1 MTVAILLVVIA
12 LASVLFHALSPWWLT
27 PLASNWDQMDHTLI
41 ITLWI
46 SVIVFVAI
54 IVFIAYAVIRFRYR
68 PERRAAYEPENK
80 KLEWWLIGLTSV
92 GVVAMLVPGLY
103 VWAKFVDIPKDA
115 LTFETVGQQWQW
127 SFRFPGND
135 GKFGSVD
142 ATFISV
148 ENPFG
153 LHSGNPFGQDDVLV
167 QGSEVHLPRGRPVKV
182 LLRAKDVLHDFYV
195 PHFRVRMDAVPG
207 MVTGLWFTPT
217 RTGSFELACSE
228 YCGVGHHTMRGLV
241 VVEEE
246 AAFQTWL
253 KTQPTFAQSMNK
265 VAMSKEAAGTGDG
278 LAARGRELAQ
288 AQGLSRLPQRGRQP
302 QRRSHLERPLRQDRN
317 AGQRQYGRG
326 RRRLSE
332 EVHLRPERHDCER
345 LLPGHAAVQ
354 LQRRGAGCADRL
366 YERLVQMRRDPGE
379 HSVMMKL
386 RPTGHSS
393 ER

>member
-1 MTVAILLVVIA
+1 
-12 LASVLFHALSPWWLT
+12 LT
-27 PLASNWDQMDHTLI
+27 PLASNWDQMDATLV

-54 IVFIAYAVIRFRYR
+54 IVFIACAVIRFRYR

-127 SFRFPGND
+127 SFRFPGKD

-167 QGSEVHLPRGRPVKV
+167 QGNEVHLPLGRPVKV
-182 LLRAKDVLHDFYV
+182 LLRAKDVVHDFYV

-207 MVTGLWFTPT
+207 MVSALWFTPT
-217 RTGSFELACSE
+217 MTGRFELACSE

-246 AAFQTWL
+246 AAFQAWL
-253 KTQPTFAQSMNK
+253 TTQPTFAQSMNK
-265 VAMSKEAAGTGDG
+265 VAAGTGDG
-278 LAARGRELAQ
+278 LAARGRDLAQ
-288 AQGLSRLPQRGRQP
+288 ARGCLGCHSVDGSSSAGPTWKGLYGKTETLADGSTVVVDDDYLKKSISDP
-302 QRRSHLERPLRQDRN
+302 N
-317 AGQRQYGRG
+317 AMIVKCYSPVMPPSN
-326 RRRLSE
+326 LSSE
-332 EVHLRPERHDCER
+332 ELDALMDYTRE
-345 LLPGHAAVQ
+345 L
-354 LQRRGAGCADRL
+354 
-366 YERLVQMRRDPGE
+366 
-379 HSVMMKL
+379 SK
-386 RPTGHSS
+386 
-393 ER
+393 